1 MKMPSKLLL
10 SKYRRDMWK
19 KVEPNLK
26 KMIKHLPV
34 EEVYAMGSFSSKKRR
49 PADIDFM
56 VLFKTK
62 SNQKTE
68 KWSFDFVVAPN
79 NKHGEFVFEDVRK
92 WMRQKYGA
100 KNFEIIKI
108 K

>member
-1 MKMPSKLLL
+1 
-10 SKYRRDMWK
+10 MWAQ
-19 KVEPNLK
+19 VVPNLK

-34 EEVYAMGSFSSKKRR
+34 EEVYVMGSFSSKKKR

-62 SNQKTE
+62 DAQKNE

-79 NKHGEFVFEDVRK
+79 NKHGETVFEDVRK
-92 WMRQKYGA
+92 WMQQKYGK
-100 KNFEIIKI
+100 KNFEIMKI